1 MRIPGR
7 KRRNDAEPPASR
19 VLPLEVNVTAADF
32 GVLVTITGEL
42 DIATVPR
49 VRAALSAH
57 DVAGGEAV
65 VVDLSDVTFMDS
77 SGLSLF
83 LTLEREL
90 RERGGRLAIACPD
103 GAARLIFDVTGL
115 DGHLPLYPS
124 RDTAAAAVVHAP

>member
-7 KRRNDAEPPASR
+7 RRRKDPEPPASAP
-19 VLPLEVNVTAADF
+19 LPLEVEVSAAEF
-32 GVLVTITGEL
+32 GVLVTIAGEL

-49 VRAALSAH
+49 VREALSAH

-65 VVDLSDVTFMDS
+65 VVDLGDVTFMDS

-90 RERGGRLAIACPD
+90 RERGGGLAIACPD
-103 GAARLIFDVTGL
+103 GAARLIFDVTGV
-115 DGHLPLYPS
+115 DEHLRLYKT
-124 RDTAAAAVVHAP
+124 RDAAEAAVVAS

>member
-1 MRIPGR
+1 MRVPGR
-7 KRRNDAEPPASR
+7 KRRKEAESPASR
-19 VLPLEVNVTAADF
+19 ALPLEVDVSAADF
-32 GVLVTITGEL
+32 GVLVAIAGEL

-57 DVAGGEAV
+57 AVAGGDAV
-65 VVDLSDVTFMDS
+65 VVDLSEVTFMDS

-103 GAARLIFDVTGL
+103 GAARLIFDVTGV
-115 DGHLPLYPS
+115 DEHLQLYKT
-124 RDTAAAAVVHAP
+124 RDAAEAAVAQAP